1 MYTNVKKVKE
11 SKKMEKHKVFVDLLI
26 ESAKTYKTRKDLDY
40 IGEFMPTDKNA
51 ISNVLSEIHERMGY
65 QPQQDC
71 MRQLNAHAE
80 EVVSTTQYIEQSKG
94 FLRNMMMINTYEY
107 EAMKKAIRVAY
118 QKRSESARDFVNAI
132 VSDMMVEVINI
143 HRDSIIY
150 DIMGIIEKDNGI
162 DVVMYAK
169 HHGEEMIR
177 SKYIT
182 KLDDIAELSESVY
195 VNESTYDNFKKFKEV
210 TRPVNTNMK
219 SIYAYKKYKTPYS
232 LKELETLLRNIYKA
246 NESRV

>member
-1 MYTNVKKVKE
+1 
-11 SKKMEKHKVFVDLLI
+11 MENNKAFVDLLI
-26 ESAKTYKTRKDLDY
+26 ESAKTYKTCRDLDY

-51 ISNVLSEIHERMGY
+51 ISNVLSEIHERIGY
-65 QPQQDC
+65 QPQDDC
-71 MRQLNAHAE
+71 MRALNAYADDI
-80 EVVSTTQYIEQSKG
+80 VSATQYIEQSKD
-94 FLRNMMMINTYEY
+94 FSRSMIINTYEY
-107 EAMKKAIRVAY
+107 DAMKKAIRVAC
-118 QKRSESARDFVNAI
+118 QKRRESAKDFVNAI
-132 VSDMMVEVINI
+132 VSDMMVEVIDI

-246 NESRV
+246 NESKV